1 MKRSSDPMPDSSE
14 LHRAPVAERLIGS
27 KARVGFYVAFWI
39 AIIVSFAVT
48 LLTQLYRFEA
58 LAAQDAQLREQ
69 IAAARQVTRELE
81 HDLRFHYSDA
91 FVERVARERLGF
103 IRADETIFI
112 NDAR

>member
-1 MKRSSDPMPDSSE
+1 MKRSSNPMPNSSE
-14 LHRAPVAERLIGS
+14 LHRAPVVGRLIGS
-27 KARVGFYVAFWI
+27 KTRFGFYVAFWL
-39 AIIVSFAVT
+39 AIIISFAVT

-58 LAAQDAQLREQ
+58 LASQEAQLREQ
-69 IAAARQVTRELE
+69 IVAARQVTRELQ